1 MKFKIILVTQARTS
15 STRLPGK
22 VLMNIC
28 GKPMIN
34 YHLERLSQSINLDK
48 IIVATTNNQKDDILA
63 NYVESLDFEIYRGSE
78 HDVLDRYYQSV
89 KNYLPD
95 WVVRVTSDC
104 PLIDPVLIDKVISN
118 VLNSRCDYGSNTLV
132 EIFPDGQDIEVFKFS
147 TLKQAWKESKLK
159 SDREHVTSY
168 IKKNSDF
175 NGGKLFKA
183 INYPIDV
190 DYSKIRMTVDE
201 MEDLEVI
208 KILIKNLGSN
218 KTWLDYANY
227 ISLNNHNHFLYF

>member
-95 WVVRVTSDC
+95 WVVRVTSD
-104 PLIDPVLIDKVISN
+104 
-118 VLNSRCDYGSNTLV
+118 
-132 EIFPDGQDIEVFKFS
+132 F
-147 TLKQAWKESKLK
+147 
-159 SDREHVTSY
+159 H
-168 IKKNSDF
+168 
-175 NGGKLFKA
+175 
-183 INYPIDV
+183 
-190 DYSKIRMTVDE
+190 
-201 MEDLEVI
+201 
-208 KILIKNLGSN
+208 
-218 KTWLDYANY
+218 
-227 ISLNNHNHFLYF
+227 